1 MKNQI
6 KKTNRSRWKSFY
18 ERNLSGFLQS
28 LFVTMCL
35 LISTSVFGQD
45 RVTIK
50 GIVTDSSREAVIGA
64 SIREKENG
72 SNGTISDMDGKYT
85 LTVAS
90 NATIIVSYLGLES
103 QEIAVNGRTTI
114 DVTLSESSTR
124 LGEVVVTALGIKRET
139 KALGYAMTEVK
150 SDALTAGR
158 ESNVM
163 AALSGKVAGID
174 VSGTSAGPSG
184 STRVLIRGNSQLTG
198 TNLPLYVIDGVPMD
212 NTQLGEVSG
221 KWGEGY
227 DFGDGLSSLNPD
239 DIESVSVLKGASASA
254 LYGSRASNGVILIT
268 TKSGKSKQ
276 GLGIEFSSNISVVQ
290 LLSKFDDYQRVYGQ
304 GRNGMPPMT
313 IADSQGTS
321 SLAWG
326 AKLDPNYDIMIYN
339 GQYHPYT
346 NIDDNIL
353 SFFRTGATLTN
364 SLSLNGGGDRS
375 TFRISL
381 SDMRNNDIVPN
392 SDMSRTTIMMRG
404 DAQLSSKLTME
415 GRVNYTLE
423 DVNNRPALA
432 DSPNNIGLSVIG
444 LAPSFNQAWL
454 GQDYKDEYG
463 RYTDWNGG
471 NIYRINPYWST
482 KEMSN
487 VSTKSRLMGHVQ
499 LNYDFT
505 PHLSLQGKAGTDTYE
520 FKTTI
525 YMPQYTPNYSTG
537 QMSESLVSV
546 SENNFEALLR
556 YNNRFWEKLD
566 FSAFLGGNIRTNN
579 SKSFINTGKGEV
591 DSSLE
596 SILNYTTY
604 ELAHSHYRKQV
615 NSIYGAVNLGYG
627 GYAYLDFTLRNDV
640 SSSLHRDNRSYTYP
654 SVSGSFVFSH
664 FLNTT
669 NDAFSFGKVRAS
681 WAKVGGDTDPYQLNL
696 NYSLYPY
703 TLNGNSLGQIGSSTI
718 PNQYL
723 KPTSTYSY
731 EFGLDLRFWNERLN
745 LDLTYYNQSTQDQ
758 IMGLPTSSATGYSF
772 AMINAGEITNRGIEV
787 AFTAIPIQTRDFE
800 WSTTVNLAKNVNK
813 VVSLHEDVANYELSA
828 ARWANAFIYANE
840 GQAYGNIVGPAFNR
854 DPDGNVIFKNGMPTY
869 TESLEVLGNGTYD
882 FTLGWGHSLHYKG
895 ITVGA
900 LFDMKWGA
908 DIYSMSSSIAHANG
922 TALATLEGREGWY
935 NSEEQRLAAN
945 VEVRDWTPTGG
956 FVGKGVKEV
965 VDVAGNVSYV
975 ENDVHVN
982 PFDYWNS
989 LQENTAEPF
998 IYDASFI
1005 KLRELTISYALP
1017 AGTLKNTPFQSVSF
1031 SLFGR
1036 NLLTLYDSVKNI
1048 DSESNYNSSNGQG
1061 FEYGSLPS
1069 RRTFGFGLN
1078 VKF

>member
-1 MKNQI
+1 MKKQI
-6 KKTNRSRWKSFY
+6 TKTNRSRLKSFQ
-18 ERNLSGFLQS
+18 EKILHGFLQS
-28 LFVTMCL
+28 LLVMMCL
-35 LISTSVFGQD
+35 FIGTPAFAQD
-45 RVTIK
+45 RIAVK
-50 GIVTDSSREAVIGA
+50 GIVTDSSKETVIGA
-64 SIREKENG
+64 SIREKGNE
-72 SNGTISDMDGKYT
+72 SNGTASDVDGKYT
-85 LTVAS
+85 LTIAP
-90 NATIIVSYLGLES
+90 NAIIIVSYLGLES
-103 QEIAVNGRTTI
+103 QEIAVAGRTTV
-114 DVTLSESSTR
+114 DVVLSESSTL

-139 KALGYAMTEVK
+139 KALGYAVAEVK

-158 ESNVM
+158 ENNVM

-174 VSGTSAGPSG
+174 ISGTSAGPSG

-198 TNLPLYVIDGVPMD
+198 SNLPLYVIDGVPMD

-227 DFGDGLSSLNPD
+227 DFGDGLSSLNSD

-254 LYGSRASNGVILIT
+254 LYGSRASNGVVLIT

-276 GLGIEFSSNISVVQ
+276 GLGIEFSSNVSMVK

-339 GQYHPYT
+339 GQYKPYA

-353 SFFRTGATLTN
+353 SFFRTGSTVTN
-364 SLSLNGGGDRS
+364 SLSLNGGGDKS
-375 TFRISL
+375 TFRVSL

-404 DAQLSSKLTME
+404 DAQLSSKFTME
-415 GRVNYTLE
+415 GRVNYTWE
-423 DVNNRPALA
+423 NVNNRPALA

-444 LAPSFNQAWL
+444 LAPNFNQSWL
-454 GQDYKDEYG
+454 GQKYKDEYG

-471 NIYRINPYWST
+471 NIYRINPYWSI

-487 VSTKSRLMGHVQ
+487 VSTKNRLMGHIQ
-499 LNYDFT
+499 LNYALT
-505 PHLSLQGKAGTDTYE
+505 PHLNLQGKAGTDTYE

-525 YMPQYTPNYSTG
+525 YTPQYTPNYSSG

-546 SENNFEALLR
+546 SENNFETLLR
-556 YNNRFWEKLD
+556 YNNRFWDVFD
-566 FSAFLGGNIRTNN
+566 FSAFVGGNIRIND
-579 SKSFINTGKGEV
+579 SKSFVNTGKGEV

-615 NSIYGAVNLGYG
+615 NSTYGAVNLGYG
-627 GYAYLDFTLRNDV
+627 GYAYLDFTLRNDI

-654 SVSGSFVFSH
+654 SVSGSFIFSN
-664 FLNTT
+664 FFNLT
-669 NDAFSFGKVRAS
+669 NDVFSFGKVRAS

-703 TLNGNSLGQIGSSTI
+703 TLNGNSLGQIGSSII

-723 KPTSTYSY
+723 KPTSTYSH
-731 EFGLDLRFWNERLN
+731 EFGLDLRFWNERLK
-745 LDLTYYNQSTQDQ
+745 LDFTYYNQSTQDQ
-758 IMGLPTSSATGYSF
+758 IMSLPTSSATGYSF
-772 AMINAGEITNRGIEV
+772 AMINAGEITNKGIEV
-787 AFTAIPIQTRDFE
+787 AFTAIPVQTKDFE
-800 WSTTVNLAKNVNK
+800 WSTTVNLAKNTNK
-813 VVSLHEDVANYELSA
+813 VVSLHEDVADYELSA
-828 ARWANAFIYANE
+828 ARSANAFIYASE
-840 GQAYGNIVGPAFNR
+840 GQAYGNIVGRGFNR
-854 DPDGNVIFKNGMPTY
+854 DPNGNVIFKNGMPTY
-869 TESLEVLGNGTYD
+869 TESVQVLGNGTYD
-882 FTLGWGHSLHYKG
+882 FTLGWGHSFSYKG
-895 ITVGA
+895 VTVGA

-908 DIYSMSSSIAHANG
+908 DIYSMSSSIAHVNG
-922 TALATLEGREGWY
+922 TAKATLEGREGWY

-945 VEVRDWTPTGG
+945 VEVKDWTPTGG
-956 FVGKGVKEV
+956 FIGKGVKEV
-965 VDVAGNVSYV
+965 IDAAGNVSYV
-975 ENDVHVN
+975 ENDVCVN
-982 PFDYWNS
+982 PFDYWNN
-989 LQENTAEPF
+989 LLDNTAEPF

-1005 KLRELTISYALP
+1005 KLRELNVSYALP
-1017 AGTLKNTPFQSVSF
+1017 AKILHKTPFQSVSF

-1036 NLLTLYDSVKNI
+1036 NLFMLSNNVKNI
-1048 DSESNYNSSNGQG
+1048 DPESNYNSSNGQG